1 MSILTVDIG
10 GTKIRIGLVEG
21 EQVVDTCSA
30 PTPAAEGGVRLL
42 EVICE
47 LAQRYS
53 GYRGVAVAAA
63 GVIEGGRVISA
74 TDLIRGWAGTDIA
87 GVLREKLGVPVT
99 VLGDVHAHGMGE
111 SSLGAGRG
119 YSSCL
124 TVAVGT
130 GIGGAFVEN
139 GLLQRGA
146 HALGGHFGH
155 MDAQEAVGLACSCGR
170 DGHIEPLASGSG
182 VAACYE
188 ALTGEAASGR
198 EIDQRA
204 RDGEESART
213 VLYGS
218 AFALGRVLGSVAN
231 LIDPAVIVL
240 SGSMTRSGEAWWQ
253 ALRHGYA
260 ASAMNLAID
269 TPVLEGV
276 LGDDAPLIGA
286 AVQFRK
292 EHDG

>member
-1 MSILTVDIG
+1 MSILSVDIG
-10 GTKIRIGLVEG
+10 GTKIRVGLVEG
-21 EQVVDTCSA
+21 DRVLETTSA

-42 EVICE
+42 EVVCE
-47 LAQRYS
+47 LAQQFS

-63 GVIEGGRVISA
+63 GVIDEGCVVSA
-74 TDLIRGWAGTDIA
+74 TDLIRGWAGTNIA
-87 GVLREKLGVPVT
+87 QTLGEALGVPVT

-119 YSSCL
+119 YTSCL

-130 GIGGAFVEN
+130 GIGGAFVED
-139 GLLQRGA
+139 GRLQRGA
-146 HALGGHFGH
+146 HALGGHIGH
-155 MDAQEAVGLACSCGR
+155 MDAQEAAGLACSCGR

-188 ALTGEAASGR
+188 ALTGEAASGK

-204 RDGEESART
+204 RDGEGAAQT

-218 AFALGRVLGSVAN
+218 ARALGRLLGSVAN
-231 LIDPAVIVL
+231 LIDPGVIVL
-240 SGSMTRSGEAWWQ
+240 SGSMTRSGDAWWQ
-253 ALRHGYA
+253 ALAQGYA
-260 ASAMNLAID
+260 SSAMNRALD
-269 TPVLEGV
+269 TPVVLGT

-292 EHDG
+292 EHD